1 MIIINNNI
9 NININTNI
17 NTNINVNIN
26 VWLIHISNKYL
37 ISILYN

>member
-17 NTNINVNIN
+17 NTNINININ

>member
-37 ISILYN
+37 ISIL